1 MMNELSEFEEM
12 YLKCM
17 WELHSE
23 KPDNIVKTTVL
34 AESMGVSPAST
45 TEMIQRLSS
54 RELVT
59 YIPYRGSRLTSE
71 GFSIAARIKRRQYLL
86 EILLSDIIGFT
97 GDANLAACRL
107 EHSIDDELEASI
119 DRLLGYPNRTLSG
132 HRIPVVEREVR
143 PFERNILLP
152 IANIPEGNIGS
163 VEIIAVNGPE
173 AITLEKIGL
182 SIGSS
187 VEKTQG
193 NLLLNGKPILISESL
208 QKRILI
214 RTEMV

>member
-1 MMNELSEFEEM
+1 MNELSEFEEM

-17 WELHSE
+17 WELHS
-23 KPDNIVKTTVL
+23 KNPDDIVKTTVL

-45 TEMIQRLSS
+45 TEMIQRLAS

-59 YIPYRGSRLTSE
+59 YIPYKGSRLTSE

-97 GDANLAACRL
+97 GDAKLAACRL

-132 HRIPVVEREVR
+132 HRIPVVERELTLYLR
-143 PFERNILLP
+143 KL
-152 IANIPEGNIGS
+152 
-163 VEIIAVNGPE
+163 IIYQVS
-173 AITLEKIGL
+173 AITFHD
-182 SIGSS
+182 
-187 VEKTQG
+187 
-193 NLLLNGKPILISESL
+193 LLDALYFCNQILQL
-208 QKRILI
+208 KMNFQ
-214 RTEMV
+214 

>member
-1 MMNELSEFEEM
+1 
-12 YLKCM
+12 
-17 WELHSE
+17 
-23 KPDNIVKTTVL
+23 
-34 AESMGVSPAST
+34 
-45 TEMIQRLSS
+45 
-54 RELVT
+54 
-59 YIPYRGSRLTSE
+59 
-71 GFSIAARIKRRQYLL
+71 
-86 EILLSDIIGFT
+86 
-97 GDANLAACRL
+97 
-107 EHSIDDELEASI
+107 
-119 DRLLGYPNRTLSG
+119 
-132 HRIPVVEREVR
+132 
-143 PFERNILLP
+143 LP

-193 NLLLNGKPILISESL
+193 DLLLNGKPILISESL